1 MVCIFKDQ
9 SIDSS
14 LGSVSSKL
22 PLKSTVNAQISAPL
36 PHPLPRQKTR
46 FSTRYDLR
54 DVYGTLSECDIRSS
68 TKVMFFKV
76 VRVCFSFSSHC

>member
-36 PHPLPRQKTR
+36 PHPLPRQKTM
-46 FSTRYDLR
+46 FSTWYDLR
-54 DVYGTLSECDIRSS
+54 DVYGTLSECDIRNS

-76 VRVCFSFSSHC
+76 VRVCFSLSSHC